1 MPTRMDQPQRPQS
14 AMGVRGA
21 GPALLDTRAPVS
33 FIEDKHDFSNLK
45 NAQNAPVKPRP
56 GSIKKTGGILGS
68 TGIYAES
75 QKPPLMM
82 NEPMRQ
88 KYLTEQLHESKK
100 EMHVMKQKQMKLAAR
115 HKQLQRAV
123 LKRDKTLRQTQDA
136 NRSSLPVPVPLLESL
151 MVAPA
156 GN

>member
-1 MPTRMDQPQRPQS
+1 MKEKVSECSLRSPIFLVDLT
-14 AMGVRGA
+14 AA
-21 GPALLDTRAPVS
+21 G
-33 FIEDKHDFSNLK
+33 
-45 NAQNAPVKPRP
+45 
-56 GSIKKTGGILGS
+56 
-68 TGIYAES
+68 
-75 QKPPLMM
+75 
-82 NEPMRQ
+82 Q

-156 GN
+156 GNWVRSGKVKFFLGIFQGAVVRKSGRQH